1 MTPQTLRSA
10 RKALAWTQTQAAS
23 RLGVSQAY
31 LAMLETG
38 KRPLNPAFIRR
49 AAEVYELPPG
59 EVPPSDVY
67 RYRADASQDL
77 AVDLAALGYPG
88 FAYLRPARWKA
99 KNPAQ
104 VLLDALGE
112 ADLEARLVEALPW
125 LAVQFAPFDDRWLV
139 RQAKLRDLQNR
150 LGFVVELARGLAE
163 RAHDEE
169 KAQALRGL
177 EGRLERSRL
186 VFEDTLCKTVREP
199 QRRWLAER
207 RSESAR
213 RWNLL
218 TDWTLNALRYPA

>member
-1 MTPQTLRSA
+1 MTFETLRSA
-10 RKALAWTQTQAAS
+10 RKARGWTQTEATG
-23 RLGVSQAY
+23 RLGVSQSY

-38 KRPLNPAFIRR
+38 KRPLTPAFVRR

-59 EVPPSDVY
+59 AVPPSDVY
-67 RYRADASQDL
+67 RYRADASQHL

-112 ADLEARLVEALPW
+112 ANLEPRLVEALPW
-125 LAVQFAPFDDRWLV
+125 LALRFAPFDDRWLV
-139 RQAKLRDLQNR
+139 RQAKIRDLQNR
-150 LGFVVELARGLAE
+150 LGFVVELARHLAE

-169 KAQALRGL
+169 KAQALGGL
-177 EGRLERSRL
+177 EARLERSRL
-186 VFEDTLCKTVREP
+186 VFEDTLCQTVREP

-207 RSESAR
+207 RSDAAR

-218 TDWTLNALRYPA
+218 TDWTVDALRYRA

>member
-1 MTPQTLRSA
+1 MTFDTLRSA
-10 RKALAWTQTQAAS
+10 RKARGWTQTQAAR
-23 RLGVSQAY
+23 RLGLSQAY

-38 KRPLNPAFIRR
+38 TRPVTPALARR
-49 AAEVYELPPG
+49 AAEVYELPPT

-67 RYRADASQDL
+67 RYRANACHDL

-88 FAYLRPARWKA
+88 LAYLRPAHWKA

-125 LAVQFAPFDDRWLV
+125 LALRFAPFDDRWLV

-150 LGFVVELARGLAE
+150 LGFIVELARRLAE
-163 RAHDEE
+163 RAHDED

-186 VFEDTLCKTVREP
+186 VLEDTLCKAVREP
-199 QRRWLAER
+199 QRRWLSER

-213 RWNLL
+213 HWNLL
-218 TDWTLNALRYPA
+218 TDWTVDALRYPA